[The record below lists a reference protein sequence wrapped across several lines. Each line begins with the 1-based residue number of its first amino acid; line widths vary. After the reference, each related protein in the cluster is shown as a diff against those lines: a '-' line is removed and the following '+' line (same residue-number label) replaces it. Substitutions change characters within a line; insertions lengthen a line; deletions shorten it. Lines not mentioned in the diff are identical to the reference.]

1 MRVETGRLILR
12 DFRPGDVDAVH
23 AYQSDPRYLRYYE
36 WTERP
41 RRDVEAFVAML
52 VRWSAESPRLR
63 YQLAITRRGE
73 EAVIGC
79 VGVRREASSSAGAE
93 FGCELSP
100 DHWGAGYA
108 LEASRAVLDLAF
120 TRLGVAVV
128 EARCVAANA
137 AAVRLAERLGMRR
150 ARALPGYVTLAG
162 RPADGWLYVLERPPE
177 CGSAAAP
184 KEA

>member
-1 MRVETGRLILR
+1 MRIETERLILR
-12 DFRPGDVDAVH
+12 DFRPADLDAVH
-23 AYQSDPRYLRYYE
+23 AYQSDPRYLLYYG

-73 EAVIGC
+73 QAVIGC
-79 VGVRREASSSAGAE
+79 VGVRREAAGSAAAE

-120 TRLGVAVV
+120 TRLGIAVV

-162 RPADGWLYVLERPPE
+162 RPADGWLYVLERPDYGP
-177 CGSAAAP
+177 
-184 KEA
+184 